1 MRIQEGGKPARPD
14 PARRFRIYL
23 LETIACTGESK
34 TVIKNLRKIE
44 LFKNLS
50 DEELRELEPYL
61 VAGKYAKKEDIFSE
75 GDQPEWF
82 YLVSK
87 GKVKITKISHE
98 GKEIIL
104 EIISPTDIF
113 GGVAVIRGFPYPAN
127 AVAMEDTEVL
137 KIYRR
142 NLMRLVD
149 RFPNLMYCIA
159 LQLGDR
165 MKSSYDSLKNIA
177 LERVEARIAALLLK
191 LANKVGIETKEGLM
205 IDMRLTKQD
214 IADMVGTTVE
224 TSIRTFS
231 KFKKEGLLSD
241 SDGKIVIKDAKKLV
255 ALSS

>member
-1 MRIQEGGKPARPD
+1 MKD
-14 PARRFRIYL
+14 L
-23 LETIACTGESK
+23 K
-34 TVIKNLRKIE
+34 KIE

-50 DEELRELEPYL
+50 DDDLKELGSYL
-61 VAGKYAKKEDIFSE
+61 VRASFKKKEEIFSE

-82 YLVSK
+82 YIVSK
-87 GKVKITKISHE
+87 GKVKITKLSHD

-104 EIISPTDIF
+104 ELISPPDIF
-113 GGVAVIRGFPYPAN
+113 GGVAVLRNFPYPAN
-127 AVAMEDTEVL
+127 AVAMEESEVI
-137 KIYRR
+137 KISRK
-142 NLMRLVD
+142 NLLRLVD

-191 LANKVGIETKEGLM
+191 LAGKVGVESKEGLL

-214 IADMVGTTVE
+214 VADMVGTTVE

-231 KFKKEGLLSD
+231 KFKKQGLVSD
-241 SDGKIVIKDAKKLV
+241 TDGKIIIKDKERLTEMA
-255 ALSS
+255 S